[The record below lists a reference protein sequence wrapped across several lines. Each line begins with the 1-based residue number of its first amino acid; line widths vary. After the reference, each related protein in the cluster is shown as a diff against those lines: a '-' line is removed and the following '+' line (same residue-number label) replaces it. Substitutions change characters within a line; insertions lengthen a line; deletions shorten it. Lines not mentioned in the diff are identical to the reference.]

1 MGHTMTRCTFNRS
14 VTFWMLL
21 LISLAASQS
30 ANAESPR
37 PNVVLIFAD
46 DQRADT
52 IAALGNPV
60 IKTPHL
66 DRLVRRGLSFRRA
79 YMQGAMQGA
88 TCVPSRAMLL
98 SGQNLFHIDERLQRD
113 KTWPE
118 AFAEAGY
125 RTFVSGKWHNG
136 EASLLRC
143 FPQARSV
150 FTGGMTNP
158 LQAKLRTAINGKL
171 GQPALSQK
179 HACET
184 FTDEVIGFIQQQAQ
198 ANDSDQPFFAYLPF
212 DGPHDPHIVPES
224 FELSYSPDA
233 IPLPA
238 NFMAEHPWENGEL
251 DIRDEKL
258 LPRPRQAK
266 DIQQMLADYY
276 RYISFL
282 DGQVG
287 RVLDEVDRS
296 PFATN
301 TIIVFTADSGVARG
315 SHGLIGKQN
324 LYEHSIRIPLV
335 IAGPGIA
342 KDQTTDALCYLFDLL
357 PTLGKRCSIA
367 PPNASDAMDLNH
379 LLSDPSAAG
388 RNELIFAYRDVQHAY
403 MTAQWKLIHY
413 PKADRLQC
421 FDLQDDPHEIKNLAD
436 ESQYQSLVGE
446 LQGKMGMLMRSARH

>member
-1 MGHTMTRCTFNRS
+1 MTRCTFNRS
-14 VTFWMLL
+14 VTFWTLL
-21 LISLAASQS
+21 VSFLAASHS
-30 ANAESPR
+30 ANAESSR

-98 SGQNLFHIDERLQRD
+98 SGQNLFHADEKLQRD
-113 KTWPE
+113 RTWPE

-125 RTFVSGKWHNG
+125 RTFMSGKWHNG
-136 EASLLRC
+136 EASLFRC
-143 FPQARSV
+143 FPHARSV

-158 LQAKLRTAINGKL
+158 LQAKLRTANDGEL
-171 GQPALSQK
+171 GPATLSHK

-198 ANDSDQPFFAYLPF
+198 ATDSHQPFFAYLPF

-224 FELSYSPDA
+224 FDINYSPDA

-238 NFMAEHPWENGEL
+238 NFMAEHPWDNGEL
-251 DIRDEKL
+251 NIRDEKL
-258 LPRPRQAK
+258 LPRPRQAQA
-266 DIQQMLADYY
+266 IQQMLADYY

-282 DGQVG
+282 DVQVG

-296 PFATN
+296 RFASN
-301 TIIVFTADSGVARG
+301 TIIVFAADSGVARG

-324 LYEHSIRIPLV
+324 LYEHSIRVPLIV
-335 IAGPGIA
+335 AGPGIA

-357 PTLGKRCSIA
+357 PTLGKRCGIA
-367 PPNASDAMDLNH
+367 SPNVSDGIDLNH
-379 LLSDPSAAG
+379 LLSDPSAVG
-388 RNELIFAYRDVQHAY
+388 RNELIFAYRDVQQAY

-421 FDLQDDPHEIKNLAD
+421 FNLQDDPQEMNNLVD
-436 ESQYQSLVGE
+436 ESQYRSLVAE
-446 LQGKMGMLMRSARH
+446 LQDKMEMLMRSVRQ